1 MENRHHFHDPV
12 NFLSVNASLRRLM
25 YGWPIERYERNG
37 SGEIQPLLRKNQRMP
52 ARVPGR

>member
-12 NFLSVNASLRRLM
+12 NFLSVNSSLRHLM